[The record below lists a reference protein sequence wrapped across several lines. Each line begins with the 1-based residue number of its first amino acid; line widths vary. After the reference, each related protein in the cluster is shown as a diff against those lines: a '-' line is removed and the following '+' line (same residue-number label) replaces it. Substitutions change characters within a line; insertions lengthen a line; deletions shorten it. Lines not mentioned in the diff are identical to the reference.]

1 MIEKPKV
8 SIINMSQVFND
19 RVIVLLVIRSLLLR
33 ARENCRN
40 GAFVVLTMDTV
51 DGESAP
57 LILLRVR

>member
-1 MIEKPKV
+1 
-8 SIINMSQVFND
+8 MSQVFND